1 MRLSRRFIR
10 GAAGPETLLAAPVVL
25 LFGLLAVQWSIVFQA
40 RSGLSH
46 ALGEGA
52 RAGAVEHAEPHAI
65 EAGLVRGLM
74 PFVYGADAGNFA
86 GQLTRTAAHVDHGRT
101 AGWFTWRQISPTAA
115 SFDDWAVPAR
125 DDRGRPIEGQEIPN
139 DNLAY
144 RRASPRSG
152 VAAMRAGLPLGA
164 ASGQTL
170 ADANLLKLEMTY
182 GVKLTVPLAGA
193 VTAWVMRIVG
203 GCNPATAKT
212 LGRLDFGTP
221 ARDPST
227 PASVCPFLA
236 ARDEDGV
243 QRPRWPVT
251 VHATVRMQSP
261 VRASA
266 ATPGTPAPRILES
279 SSSSTGRV
287 DSSDAYRPGEGSSGV
302 GVSNPRVGSG
312 QDGSANRNEGFLHFG
327 GERGSASQ
335 TPVRQVGDCA

>member
-1 MRLSRRFIR
+1 MSASRRFLR

-25 LFGLLAVQWSIVFQA
+25 LLGLLAFQWSMVFQA
-40 RSGLSH
+40 RSGLAH
-46 ALGEGA
+46 AINEGA
-52 RAGAVEHAEPHAI
+52 RAGSVAHAGPGAI

-86 GQLTRTAAHVDHGRT
+86 GQLARTAAHVEFGRN
-101 AGWFTWRQISPTAA
+101 AGWFTWRQIAPTAA

-182 GVKLTVPLAGA
+182 GVKLTVPLAGPL
-193 VTAWVMRIVG
+193 TAWVMRIVG
-203 GCNPATAKT
+203 GCSVSTART
-212 LGRLDFGTP
+212 VGRLDLGTP

-227 PASVCPFLA
+227 ASSVCPFLA

-243 QRPRWPVT
+243 LRPRWPVT
-251 VHATVRMQSP
+251 VHATIRMQSP
-261 VRASA
+261 ARVSD
-266 ATPGTPAPRILES
+266 ATPGTPAPRILDS
-279 SSSSTGRV
+279 SSASTGRV
-287 DSSDAYRPGEGSSGV
+287 DSPDAGRSADGSSG
-302 GVSNPRVGSG
+302 SAAPSPRASSG
-312 QDGSANRNEGFLHFG
+312 QDGSVTRGEGFLQFG
-327 GERGSASQ
+327 GQRSDDPRA
-335 TPVRQVGDCA
+335 PVRQVGDCA